1 MGGESEDGLNNVREA
16 DFALMTDSVVWRDE
30 LGQRLFLGDAFLVT
44 LRGEGA
50 QTLPRHP
57 PCGKARHL
65 FHLLHPELPSLAR
78 GEPRSQLH
86 PTNGVTADNDS
97 TPWFSHLM
105 ASKPLLHE
113 RVLRIL
119 SKVNMFQK
127 ALRMSPVSK
136 SSVSLNIPEAY
147 DIMAKNAFI

>member
-1 MGGESEDGLNNVREA
+1 MSEDGLNNVRET

-30 LGQRLFLGDAFLVT
+30 LGQRLFHPFLVM
-44 LRGEGA
+44 LGAEEA
-50 QTLPRHP
+50 QTLPRRP
-57 PCGKARHL
+57 PCGKAHHL
-65 FHLLHPELPSLAR
+65 FRLLHPELPSPAR

-86 PTNGVTADNDS
+86 PTNGVTADHDS
-97 TPWFSHLM
+97 TPWFSHLT

-119 SKVNMFQK
+119 SKLICFK
-127 ALRMSPVSK
+127 KTLRMSSVSK
-136 SSVSLNIPEAY
+136 SSVSLNIPEVY